1 MTKCIVLKHFEKHL
15 SVESN
20 MQWKIAIDGNGQSV
34 FFLKV
39 NSENSGNKILSTK
52 VNLNHSTQQGN
63 QTPIY
68 YWYREKKGEKNN

>member
-39 NSENSGNKILSTK
+39 NSENCGNKILFTMAK
-52 VNLNHSTQQGN
+52 
-63 QTPIY
+63 
-68 YWYREKKGEKNN
+68 R